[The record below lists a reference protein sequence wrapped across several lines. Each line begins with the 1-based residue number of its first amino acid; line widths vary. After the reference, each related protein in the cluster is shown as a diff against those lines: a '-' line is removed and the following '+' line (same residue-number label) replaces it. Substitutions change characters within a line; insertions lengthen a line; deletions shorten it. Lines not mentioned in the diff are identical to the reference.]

1 MRIPTYIQRSR
12 HGIFFFRMVVPK
24 ALRETF
30 DGQTE
35 VKRSLHTRNLR
46 EAMRVARPLGIQLYE
61 LFARLEAGMSTP
73 KPTVADILAKAKAG
87 ELRDLR
93 AVKSLT
99 LPDGTKH
106 SYDLQ
111 TDSNDP
117 AEIAAFERQVA
128 REQELMSEAEAR
140 YREKPMEVPEAMLD
154 YQQKQ
159 ALELATYKAQ
169 LAEERAARERAEA
182 RAEVRAEVRA
192 AIQNIAVQPA
202 APQAVATAA
211 QATGD
216 DLEEAPQFK
225 PNPDNTISKRWA
237 EYVGQTA
244 KVNWTGGKTT
254 PGNERRFK
262 EFREWWGADDDIRAI
277 TRKRYNAFINYL
289 LQVRVQGAGAKKGQP
304 GLEPRTVDNYT
315 SVINTFLEWA
325 QNKGYFPDSR
335 RLPTA
340 GQFLV
345 PKSARK
351 ANSAKANPPYTLH
364 QLQTLLN
371 PNNFKPKLAHHFWP
385 PFIALF
391 SGGRRREIAQLL
403 VHDFTVIDGIPS
415 MSIDDLGDV
424 DKGVKS
430 QAARRTIP
438 VHPEL
443 IRMGL
448 LDYVADTKALNLSGE
463 LFPGIGVD
471 THGMKGNA
479 IGNAWRRHREAFGM
493 AGERAPT
500 FHSFRATAIKVL
512 KRNGVELEIR
522 CQLVGHDLDHTGEV
536 YDMTPRTVKEL
547 WEKGTSQLVYDG
559 LDLSGFT
566 YTRGQFDESNR
577 HEHKKTEKREARM
590 RATKVKKAEA
600 VAAAQKQTNAGKAKG
615 A

>member
-46 EAMRVARPLGIQLYE
+46 EAMRVARPLGIQLFE
-61 LFARLEAGMSTP
+61 LFARLESGMS
-73 KPTVADILAKAKAG
+73 KSAPTVADILAKAQAG

-93 AVKSLT
+93 ASKSLT

-117 AEIAAFERQVA
+117 AEIAAFERQVE
-128 REQELMSEAEAR
+128 REQELMSQAEAR
-140 YREKPMEVPEAMLD
+140 YREKPVEVPPAMLD

-159 ALELATYKAQ
+159 ALEMASYKAQ
-169 LAEERAARERAEA
+169 LAEERAAREKAEA

-211 QATGD
+211 QDTGD

-225 PNPDNTISKRWA
+225 FDPENTLSLRWA
-237 EYVGQTA
+237 EYVKHTA
-244 KVNWTGGKTT
+244 SVNWTGGKTT
-254 PGNERRFK
+254 PGNEKRFK
-262 EFREWWGADDDIRAI
+262 EFCDWWGADDDIRAI

-289 LQVRVQGAGAKKGQP
+289 LQDRVQEAGTKKGQP
-304 GLEPRTVDNYT
+304 GLGPRTIDNYT
-315 SVINTFLEWA
+315 SVVNTFLAWA
-325 QNKGYFPDSR
+325 QNKGYFPESR
-335 RLPTA
+335 RLPTT
-340 GQFLV
+340 GLFLV
-345 PKSARK
+345 KKSARK
-351 ANSAKANPPYTLH
+351 ARSAKANPPYTLH

-403 VHDFTVIDGIPS
+403 VHDFNVIDGIPA
-415 MSIDDLGDV
+415 MSIDDLGDE

-430 QAARRTIP
+430 EAARRTIP

-448 LDYVADTKALNLSGE
+448 LDYVADTKALNLGGGE

-471 THGMKGNA
+471 THGAKGNA
-479 IGNAWRRHREAFGM
+479 IGNAWRRHREDFGM
-493 AGERAPT
+493 AGERAP
-500 FHSFRATAIKVL
+500 R
-512 KRNGVELEIR
+512 
-522 CQLVGHDLDHTGEV
+522 
-536 YDMTPRTVKEL
+536 
-547 WEKGTSQLVYDG
+547 
-559 LDLSGFT
+559 
-566 YTRGQFDESNR
+566 
-577 HEHKKTEKREARM
+577 
-590 RATKVKKAEA
+590 EA
-600 VAAAQKQTNAGKAKG
+600 VAMVPRACHSSTSQ
-615 A
+615 